1 MSETEFRSS
10 LSMEEIEDNFKNT
23 NFFDCV
29 MEGLNE
35 ALAYEKGV
43 PSKETI
49 SRKRSLPDVDVAQIR
64 NSLSLT
70 QKAFASVLGVSKRTV
85 EAWEAGRT
93 TPSPTARKLLY
104 LISLD
109 HSLIFKLQ

>member
-49 SRKRSLPDVDVAQIR
+49 RQMGLELIGQELTEQNCDKIIDRWIR
-64 NSLSLT
+64 
-70 QKAFASVLGVSKRTV
+70 
-85 EAWEAGRT
+85 
-93 TPSPTARKLLY
+93 
-104 LISLD
+104 
-109 HSLIFKLQ
+109 